1 MSYIKN
7 EQQIKELD
15 RVISNYFATKADV
28 ELNAMIAAGSITRD
42 TIEKWGRE
50 HIRTPYKS

>member
-1 MSYIKN
+1 MMSYIKD

-28 ELNAMIAAGSITRD
+28 ELNAMVAAGSITRD
-42 TIEKWGRE
+42 TIEK
-50 HIRTPYKS
+50 